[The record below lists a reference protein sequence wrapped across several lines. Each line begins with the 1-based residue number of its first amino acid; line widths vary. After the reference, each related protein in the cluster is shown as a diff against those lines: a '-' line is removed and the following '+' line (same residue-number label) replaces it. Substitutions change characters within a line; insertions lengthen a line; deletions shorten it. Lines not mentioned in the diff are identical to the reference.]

1 MQSLQLPVI
10 HSHCLGGIQ
19 RTWSHPSAG
28 PCSRPI
34 IVPNYHLPWHSWE
47 AARGENTPPAVFVSA
62 CLSHLAPK
70 ASGKRLP
77 CRDFAPAS
85 KQLLQSQGVETLP
98 LQSPSRRHTR
108 AQTSSSA
115 DGDLYLRK
123 NIFLSVIFQWE
134 ARRRWSQ
141 LSKKQGLRWFTRQA
155 GIHNK
160 SCSGLDRAKKLV
172 GTSNTSSP
180 GKAFS
185 EDCLEN
191 WAVLQGIIIQQSSF
205 PEKNW
210 QGAGKTAKSSSN
222 LTGIAWSRWMFTKRR
237 AFPDF

>member
-28 PCSRPI
+28 PCSTCSSARPI

-47 AARGENTPPAVFVSA
+47 AARGENAPPAVFVSA
-62 CLSHLAPK
+62 CLSHLDPK
-70 ASGKRLP
+70 ASGKSLP

-98 LQSPSRRHTR
+98 QQSPSRRHTR

-115 DGDLYLRK
+115 DRDLYLRK

-134 ARRRWSQ
+134 ARRRRSE
-141 LSKKQGLRWFTRQA
+141 LPKKQRLRRFTRQA

-160 SCSGLDRAKKLV
+160 SCSGLDRAEETCWNK
-172 GTSNTSSP
+172 
-180 GKAFS
+180 
-185 EDCLEN
+185 
-191 WAVLQGIIIQQSSF
+191 
-205 PEKNW
+205 
-210 QGAGKTAKSSSN
+210 
-222 LTGIAWSRWMFTKRR
+222 
-237 AFPDF
+237 